1 MESIAALVKAH
12 PQGERV
18 FESPNN
24 SASWPLDTPGGR
36 FYAEWETQ
44 TPVTREGQLMFFF
57 QFLKAGVRWEQ
68 FMRECPLDYVGNRG
82 SGALQVMGTI
92 LLSVLSG
99 HWRYAHINAVRGDV
113 VNPALLGMK
122 STVSEDAVRAALK
135 RMDET
140 RSLAWVQE
148 QILASIAPVLGLAW
162 IMDIDTTVKVLYG
175 HQRGAQVGYNPHK
188 PGRPSHVYH
197 SYFVANLRISLG
209 VEVRPGKE
217 HAGAQGLPG
226 MWQMLAG
233 LPRERWPAFARGD
246 CGYGNEKIMLECEEH
261 ALPYLFKL
269 RHTPKVKTLV
279 REIMAQGARWR
290 DAGEGWEVAEARIKL
305 SGWSRERRV
314 VLVREAPARAPVGAQ
329 ARRRRDPFALR
340 GAQGADWDE
349 SAGSA
354 PWSGRIA
361 VLGTTLDERAY
372 PGEAIAK
379 LYRERGDA
387 ENSFD
392 ELKNQ
397 WGWNGYTTQKLAPSR
412 IMANLIALF
421 YNWWNLYVRFF
432 DEAHHRE
439 AITSRPALMQ
449 GVARQVQS
457 GGQRTIK
464 VSLLHEYR
472 DDIAVLVGR
481 VSRQMQHMSLITER
495 WSALEKWTL
504 LLTRLL
510 RHWLGGKW
518 LPGLPA
524 EAALFLSG

>member
-12 PQGERV
+12 PQGEGH
-18 FESPNN
+18 FESQPG
-24 SASWPLDTPGGR
+24 AGSWPLDTPGGR

-44 TPVTREGQLMFFF
+44 TPITREGQLVFFF
-57 QFLKAGVRWEQ
+57 QFLKAGVRWEE
-68 FMRECPLDYVGNRG
+68 FMRQCPLVYVGNRA
-82 SGALQVMGTI
+82 SGALNVMGTI
-92 LLSVLSG
+92 LLSVLCG

-122 STVSEDAVRAALK
+122 GTVSEDAVRAALK
-135 RMDET
+135 RMEET
-140 RSLAWVQE
+140 RSLAWVQG
-148 QILASIAPVLGLAW
+148 QILQSIAPVLGLAW
-162 IMDIDTTVKVLYG
+162 ILDIDTTVKPLYG
-175 HQRGAQVGYNPHK
+175 HQQGAQIGYNPHK

-217 HAGAQGLPG
+217 HAAAQGLPG
-226 MWQMLAG
+226 LWQMLEG

-246 CGYGNEKIMLECEEH
+246 CGYGNEKIMLEFEER
-261 ALPYLFKL
+261 ALPYLLKL

-279 REIMAQGARWR
+279 REIMAQSTRWR
-290 DAGEGWEVAEARIKL
+290 DAGAGWEAAEASIKL
-305 SGWSRERRV
+305 SGWSRARRV
-314 VLVREAPARAPVGAQ
+314 VLVREAPALAPVGAQ
-329 ARRRRDPFALR
+329 ARRRRDPFALP
-340 GAQGADWDE
+340 GTQGTGWAQD
-349 SAGSA
+349 SSA

-361 VLGTTLDERAY
+361 VLVTTLDERAY
-372 PGEAIAK
+372 PTESMPR
-379 LYRERGDA
+379 LYRERADA
-387 ENSFD
+387 ENGFD

-481 VSRQMQHMSLITER
+481 VSRQLQHMSVITER